1 VLGHG
6 DAEGVLRALRAAAQ
20 AGVQARAEP
29 HRSGEAVTLA
39 ALLLAGTVSGTFPV
53 FQRAIGSCSA
63 GTDSVRD
70 VQTARIVGQVQSS
83 TWLAMRPAME
93 ALPEVWAAYWPVCR
107 AEADTFPLATVQ
119 GRAGQ
124 PFTAPAPLPLR
135 RPLFIWGVARNGR
148 GVSCRGKVVTL
159 P

>member
-1 VLGHG
+1 M
-6 DAEGVLRALRAAAQ
+6 
-20 AGVQARAEP
+20 
-29 HRSGEAVTLA
+29 TLA

-107 AEADTFPLATVQ
+107 SEADTFPLATVQ

-124 PFTAPAPLPLR
+124 PFTATAPLPLR

>member
-1 VLGHG
+1 MWTSSCVLI
-6 DAEGVLRALRAAAQ
+6 LAATIAGAFPVYQ
-20 AGVQARAEP
+20 AGSAP
-29 HRSGEAVTLA
+29 CGA
-39 ALLLAGTVSGTFPV
+39 AG
-53 FQRAIGSCSA
+53 R
-63 GTDSVRD
+63 DSVRD
-70 VQTARIVGQVQSS
+70 MQTARIVGQVQSQ
-83 TWLAMRPAME
+83 TWLAMAPAML

-119 GRAGQ
+119 GRGGQ

-135 RPLFIWGVARNGR
+135 RPLFVWGVSRNGR

>member
-1 VLGHG
+1 MIAVL
-6 DAEGVLRALRAAAQ
+6 
-20 AGVQARAEP
+20 
-29 HRSGEAVTLA
+29 LA
-39 ALLLAGTVSGTFPV
+39 ASTIAGTFPV
-53 FQRAIGSCSA
+53 FQRGPLPCSVGA
-63 GTDSVRD
+63 DSVRD
-70 VQTARIVGQVQSS
+70 RQTVRVVGQVQSQ

-135 RPLFIWGVARNGR
+135 RPLFVWAVARNGR